1 MNITEWRTEIS
12 IMYINYVMKI
22 DWSIVSTETKSEF
35 GFQSA
40 AWDLKLKNYHHWVLW
55 NVQIFLILIIYII
68 CLSTSSTY

>member
-12 IMYINYVMKI
+12 IMYINYVMEI

-40 AWDLKLKNYHHWVLW
+40 AWDLKLKNYHH
-55 NVQIFLILIIYII
+55 
-68 CLSTSSTY
+68 